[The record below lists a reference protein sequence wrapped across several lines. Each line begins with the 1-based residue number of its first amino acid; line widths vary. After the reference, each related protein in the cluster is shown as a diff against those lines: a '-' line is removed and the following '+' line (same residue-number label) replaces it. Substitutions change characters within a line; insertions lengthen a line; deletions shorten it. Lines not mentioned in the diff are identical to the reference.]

1 MHVQNWALMERGL
14 ASVDH
19 VAARPSRLA
28 AFKRQRLNPRI
39 LVIALRAGKK
49 DQGYIQGYVQASPPS
64 NQLLTS
70 PWYIKAPV
78 ALLGLIAVLR
88 IFKAFSRRDRGYVTG
103 PKLQY

>member
-1 MHVQNWALMERGL
+1 MHVQSWALMERGL

-28 AFKRQRLNPRI
+28 AFKRQRMSPN
-39 LVIALRAGKK
+39 LVMVALSAGMK
-49 DQGYIQGYVQASPPS
+49 DQGYIQGYVQASPPP

-78 ALLGLIAVLR
+78 ALLGLIAVSR
-88 IFKAFSRRDRGYVTG
+88 IFKAFNRRDRG
-103 PKLQY
+103 